1 MTAAKDAIRSDNP
14 ATSPAVA
21 LRVAVF
27 DNLTAVLA
35 AAGTSCTNGYVS
47 CPYCSPTRAGR
58 YRTRQYEPSMGVA
71 MRMAEILHTT
81 VDHLFE
87 QVAS

>member
-27 DNLTAVLA
+27 DNLTAGLGA
-35 AAGTSCTNGYVS
+35 TND
-47 CPYCSPTRAGR
+47 TARARLLGIDRATIRR

>member
-1 MTAAKDAIRSDNP
+1 MTAAKDATKSDNP

-27 DNLTAVLA
+27 DDLTAGLGA
-35 AAGTSCTNGYVS
+35 TND
-47 CPYCSPTRAGR
+47 TARAKLLGVDRATIHR
-58 YRTRQYEPSMGVA
+58 YRTRQFEPSMGVA
-71 MRMAEILHTT
+71 MRMAALLHTT

-87 QVAS
+87 QVTP